1 MESNHYIIC
10 GQLNPSLFA
19 ARYSTTRSTV
29 LVSNF
34 TIKQLYGTYDNS
46 SLLSNTKS
54 EYNQTFYS
62 SNLSVWCTYF
72 SYFIWCLITL
82 VLCMPYVVSTILSH
96 SFSNV
101 AMCLSRDDFWTIMT
115 HSDYISEVWTRYVN
129 GQMFKCNWILI
140 VSCIKNQV
148 KKIHSKQNPNKW

>member
-1 MESNHYIIC
+1 MESNQNIIC
-10 GQLNPSLFA
+10 GQLNPLLFA

-34 TIKQLYGTYDNS
+34 TIKQLYGTYDSS
-46 SLLSNTKS
+46 SLLSNTIS
-54 EYNQTFYS
+54 EYNQTFDS

-72 SYFIWCLITL
+72 SYFICCLITL

-101 AMCLSRDDFWTIMT
+101 DMCLSRDDFWTIMT
-115 HSDYISEVWTRYVN
+115 HSDVN
-129 GQMFKCNWILI
+129 DQMFKCNWSLI

-148 KKIHSKQNPNKW
+148 KKIHSKQNTNK